1 VTGELL
7 STELDGDIGQE
18 LVVEQTT
25 IISVSVSVGVSI
37 LSQDSDLLS
46 LLPAALSV
54 VMSEIRSSKLY
65 FEIG

>member
-25 IISVSVSVGVSI
+25 IISVSVGVSI

-54 VMSEIRSSKLY
+54 AMSEIRSSKLY